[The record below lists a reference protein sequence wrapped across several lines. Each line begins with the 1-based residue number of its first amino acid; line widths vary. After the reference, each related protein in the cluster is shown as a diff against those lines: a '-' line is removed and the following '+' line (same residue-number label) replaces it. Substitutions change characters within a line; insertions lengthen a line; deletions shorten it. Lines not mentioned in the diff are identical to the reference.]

1 MKRNRVLCLLIVLL
15 TLCCLMGAADE
26 NLFSNVDFA
35 PDEQG
40 SPSGWEV
47 SDINAFATR
56 MDAQYGTLA
65 QLTTQSGDDILLTQ
79 VVPVE
84 SEQIYCVRFF
94 ARVISGEGSAY
105 VQVEECPGYRS
116 AASIGAQWTSIEL
129 YGLTSPQQSLLPL
142 NFVAE
147 STSDET
153 LVVQFAQLEMTPA
166 STVPADAD
174 YVYLYDRNAYLES
187 YGEEQTEQ
195 EINLIQG
202 VVPSFLLWALYAV
215 CVALYLKR
223 GARSAKTAF
232 PKAAIWMLLGM
243 GLAFSS
249 VLAIAVP
256 GHPTDITNFSAWAQH
271 AAKVGL
277 PDFYVSGMWADYP
290 PGYIYVLYVIGLIGR
305 IFGLSQTSAAFHFLV
320 KLPAI
325 LADLGCAYIVYRLA
339 KKQWSECTAL
349 WLAALMAF
357 NPMSL
362 VDSAVWGQMDSV
374 LALLTLWCL
383 YLYVQGKKPLCA
395 AVFVLGVLVKPQ
407 MLMFGPLLAV
417 AYLKDVVVNL
427 REAYGCRGRALF
439 AAFGCDLV
447 RRPGKSLGTLLGSKG
462 VHSLMASIGVG
473 VLTLVLI
480 ALPFSLKQEPLWLW
494 EKYTSAAGL
503 YPYATVN
510 AFNLYALLGM
520 NWTADT
526 TPILFGLTAKTF
538 GIIMIVAVC
547 AWVGMLYW
555 RRSDRRTIF
564 SLSAL
569 LVWGIFAFSH
579 AMHERYLFPAILLFM
594 IAYLYER
601 DWRYLVCS
609 GWATGVTLLNSLLV
623 LLNDSSL
630 LTGFQFET
638 CMVALLNLFG
648 FGYACYACLSA
659 NRRSSQSMLQD
670 MPVGHTAAHDFPIRQ
685 CQGEGEQQ
693 EEAFVLRQTDRSGEK
708 MLRWDY
714 LIMGLITVVYAC
726 VALLNLGSTQVPES
740 YWRPLQKNE
749 AVVVDLGQERQLSAI
764 YYYPGVGYGRMSF
777 STSVDTQTY
786 TQPETV
792 QVEEGQMY
800 TWQSY
805 DLSQRARYIRVCA
818 VDAKLLIN
826 EMAFLDEQGQPIT
839 VASVQALSANPTAN
853 AQALCDEPSLV
864 DLHPSYMTEMYFD
877 EIYHARTAFE
887 HLHGFA
893 PYENTHP
900 PLGKVFIMLGIML
913 FGMNPF
919 GWRIIGTLFGV
930 AMLPLLY
937 VFAKRLFK
945 DTRCAAL
952 ACFLFAVDGMHFVQ
966 TRIATI
972 DVYGVFFIIAMCYFM
987 YRYWQ
992 MNFYVDGLKK
1002 TFVPLGLCGIMFGLG
1017 AASKWIGLYA
1027 GVGLAVAFFYTLYKR
1042 YRERTIALK
1051 RLDVTQDADE
1061 RALCE
1066 RVAAQFWPYAIR
1078 TCVFC
1083 VGFFILIPIAIYLLS
1098 YLPYLLCAEKPYSL
1112 SDVWGVQT
1120 YMFNYHS
1127 QLTATHP
1134 YQSPWYTWP
1143 LVIRPIWYYAN
1154 SGLAEDMMQ
1163 SIASFGNPI
1172 VWWTGLFSTIF
1183 IIVLLCKRRIR
1194 QQDRSSIGFILISL
1208 GAAFLPWVLITR
1220 ATFIYHYFASV
1231 PFIILLTAYLIKI
1244 SATHRFPKWAWTL
1257 CILSLLVFCWFYPV
1271 YAGVC
1276 INRAFALDWMR
1287 WMPTWWFF

>member
-1 MKRNRVLCLLIVLL
+1 MKRNRILCLLTVLL
-15 TLCCLMGAADE
+15 TLCCLMGAADG
-26 NLFSNVDFA
+26 NLFTNVDFT

-40 SPSGWEV
+40 SPSNWEI
-47 SDINAFATR
+47 SDINAFTTVT
-56 MDAQYGTLA
+56 DAQLGTLA
-65 QLTTQSGDDILLTQ
+65 QLTTQAGDDILLTQ

-84 SEQIYCVRFF
+84 SEQIYCIRFS
-94 ARVISGEGSAY
+94 ARVVSGSGSAY

-116 AASIGAQWTSIEL
+116 AAAVDSAWTSIEL
-129 YGLTSPQQSLLPL
+129 YGLTSPEQVLLPL

-147 STSDET
+147 STSAET

-166 STVPADAD
+166 TTVPEDAD
-174 YVYLYDRNAYLES
+174 YVYLYDRNAYLQS
-187 YGEEQTEQ
+187 YGDEQSQ
-195 EINLIQG
+195 QQANLIQG
-202 VVPSFLLWALYAV
+202 VVPSFLLWALYGICIAI
-215 CVALYLKR
+215 YLRR
-223 GARSAKTAF
+223 GAATVQYAA
-232 PKAAIWMLLGM
+232 PKRAIWMLLGL

-249 VLAIAVP
+249 VLAISTP

-271 AAKVGL
+271 AAEVGL
-277 PDFYVSGMWADYP
+277 PDFYISGMWADYP

-305 IFGLSQTSAAFHFLV
+305 VLGLSSTSAAFHFLV

-325 LADLGCAYIVYRLA
+325 FADLGCAYIVYRLA
-339 KKQWSECTAL
+339 WKQWSERTAL

-357 NPMSL
+357 NPMAI

-383 YLYVQGKKPLCA
+383 YLYVKDKKPFCA

-417 AYLKDVVVNL
+417 AYIKDIVHAPKKGL
-427 REAYGCRGRALF
+427 RELALSIC
-439 AAFGCDLV
+439 FG
-447 RRPGKSLGTLLGSKG
+447 
-462 VHSLMASIGVG
+462 IG
-473 VLTLVLI
+473 TLVLV
-480 ALPFSLKQEPLWLW
+480 ALPFTLKQNPLWLW

-520 NWTADT
+520 NWVADT
-526 TPILFGLTAKTF
+526 TPVLFGLSAKGF
-538 GIIMIVAVC
+538 GTMMIVAVC
-547 AWVGMLYW
+547 VFVGILYW
-555 RRSDRRTIF
+555 RKSDRRVLF

-569 LVWGIFAFSH
+569 LAWGIFAFSH
-579 AMHERYLFPAILLFM
+579 AMHERYLFPAILLFV
-594 IAYLYER
+594 IAYIYER

-630 LTGFQFET
+630 LMGFQFET
-638 CMVALLNLFG
+638 CMVALLNLCG
-648 FGYACYACLSA
+648 FGYACYVWISA
-659 NRRSSQSMLQD
+659 NRTRKTVPLQPANGQED
-670 MPVGHTAAHDFPIRQ
+670 PVHDFPVAKPIELQAR
-685 CQGEGEQQ
+685 E
-693 EEAFVLRQTDRSGEK
+693 EEAKFTLRSADRCGEK
-708 MLRWDY
+708 MVRWDY
-714 LIMGLITVVYAC
+714 LIMGVITVVYAC
-726 VALLNLGSTQVPES
+726 VALINLGSTQVPES

-749 AVVVDLGQERQLSAI
+749 TVVVDLGQEQELSAV

-777 STSVDTQTY
+777 SVSLDGQNY

-800 TWQSY
+800 TWQTY
-805 DLSQRARYIRVCA
+805 ELVLRARYIRVCA

-826 EMAFLDEQGQPIT
+826 EMAFLDAQGQPVP
-839 VASVQALSANPTAN
+839 VASVQNLNQNNTGN
-853 AQALCDEPSLV
+853 AQALCDEPDLV

-919 GWRIIGTLFGV
+919 GWRIVGTLFGIG
-930 AMLPLLY
+930 MLPLLY

-952 ACFLFAVDGMHFVQ
+952 ACFLFAVDGMHFAQ

-1027 GVGLAVAFFYTLYKR
+1027 GVGLAVAFFYTLYRR
-1042 YRERTIALK
+1042 YRERAWALQ
-1051 RLDVTQDADE
+1051 RLQVTQDADE

-1066 RVAAQFWPYAIR
+1066 RVAAQFWPYAIK

-1098 YLPYLLCAEKPYSL
+1098 YLPYFLCAEKPYSL

-1143 LVIRPIWYYAN
+1143 LVIRPIWYYAG
-1154 SGLAEDMMQ
+1154 SDLPEGMMQ

-1172 VWWTGLFSTIF
+1172 VWWVGLFSTIF
-1183 IIVLLCKRRIR
+1183 VIVLLCRRRIAKE
-1194 QQDRSSIGFILISL
+1194 DRSTIGFILISL

-1231 PFIILLTAYLIKI
+1231 PFIILLTAYLIKL
-1244 SATHRFPKWAWTL
+1244 SKTRRFPKWAWAL
-1257 CILSLLVFCWFYPV
+1257 CILSLAVFCWFYPV
-1271 YAGVC
+1271 YAGVT
-1276 INRAFALDWMR
+1276 IDRAFAMSYMR
-1287 WMPTWWFF
+1287 WLPTWWFF